1 MNASLNLPSSLRQ
14 LLLHA
19 DRISS
24 YRPARAIGRAWA
36 SCVPIGPLY
45 ASLSDLSDAI
55 GNNERLID
63 LGIAGISAAAFLWL
77 MHRFGRG
84 RGVVFGLKVAIV
96 SYLFWQSIVVAATT
110 IWIAAS
116 ANSDQV
122 NWGFVASSAALSAG
136 VFILTHI
143 ALSRLDP

>member
-1 MNASLNLPSSLRQ
+1 MSASLNFPPSLRQ

-19 DRISS
+19 ERLSS

-45 ASLSDLSDAI
+45 ASLSDLPDAI
-55 GNNERLID
+55 GSSDRLID
-63 LGIAGISAAAFLWL
+63 LGIAGVSAAAFLWL

-84 RGVVFGLKVAIV
+84 RGIVFGLKVAVV
-96 SYLFWQSIVVAATT
+96 SYLYWQSIVVAATT

-116 ANSDQV
+116 TNSDQV

-143 ALSRLDP
+143 ALTRLDP